1 MMWLWVI
8 GFLGRLALLLD
19 GMSLSE
25 DGICS
30 EYLMLGV
37 SGTEEGNGILD
48 LFFHDSLGCWQFAS
62 LTVIWLLAGEED
74 IMFKW
79 MFLVI

>member
-1 MMWLWVI
+1 ME
-8 GFLGRLALLLD
+8 F
-19 GMSLSE
+19 E
-25 DGICS
+25 CF
-30 EYLMLGV
+30 MLGV
-37 SGTEEGNGILD
+37 SETEEGNGILD
-48 LFFHDSLGCWQFAS
+48 LFFHDSLGSWQFAS